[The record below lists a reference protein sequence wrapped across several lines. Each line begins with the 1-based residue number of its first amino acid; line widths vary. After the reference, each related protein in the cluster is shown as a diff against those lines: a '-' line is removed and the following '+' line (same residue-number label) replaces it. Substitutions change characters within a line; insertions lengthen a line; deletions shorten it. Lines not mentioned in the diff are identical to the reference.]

1 MTLRILNVNDTLD
14 LKTGGGTAERTFQMN
29 RFLAREGARCEVLTI
44 NSEQLDSSRIEA
56 LKPSKVTVLP
66 YFWRRFRVPLW
77 NWKLI
82 RQAVDNADIVHLM
95 GHWSILNALVYV
107 AARRAAKPY
116 VICPAGA
123 LPLFGRSKWL
133 KRCYNFLVGNGI
145 VRNASAWIAVTKG
158 EFDHFEAY
166 GISSSLVTVIP
177 NGVSEEDFPVM
188 DVTEFKRRCGLPD
201 EPIIL
206 FMGRLNPIKGPD
218 LLLEAFISARVA
230 FSNFHLVF
238 AGPDG
243 GMFAALQQTA
253 EHKCVSEFVHFLG
266 FVTGADKVAAYRMAK
281 LLVVPSRQ
289 EAMSIVAIEAGF
301 CGTPVLLTDQCG
313 FSEIRS
319 IDPRLEVPA
328 TVAGI
333 ATGLTGLLI
342 EPNKLADISQPW
354 SNFVKQRF
362 SWSSLA
368 PEYLKLY
375 SSILS
380 RLSAGM
386 PPPSEIRKIERNS
399 KP

>member
-1 MTLRILNVNDTLD
+1 MTIRILNVNDTLD
-14 LKTGGGTAERTFQMN
+14 LRSGGGTAERTFQMS
-29 RFLAREGARCEVLTI
+29 RFLARQGAVCEVLTI
-44 NSEQLDSSRIEA
+44 NSEQLDASRIAA
-56 LKPSKVTVLP
+56 LKPSKVTVLQ

-82 RQAVDNADIVHLM
+82 RQAVDDADIIHLM

-107 AARRAAKPY
+107 AARRSAKPY

-158 EFDHFEAY
+158 EFDHFESY
-166 GISSSLVTVIP
+166 GIASSLVTVIP

-188 DVTEFKRRCGLPD
+188 DVTAFKRRCSLPD

-218 LLLEAFISARVA
+218 LLLDAFISARNS

-243 GMFAALQQTA
+243 GMLTTLKKVAVQ
-253 EHKCVSEFVHFLG
+253 KGVSEFVHFLG
-266 FVTGADKVAAYRMAK
+266 FVSGADKVAAYRMAN

-289 EAMSIVAIEAGF
+289 EAMSIVAVEAGF
-301 CGTPVLLTDQCG
+301 CGTPVMLTDQCG
-313 FSEIRS
+313 FGEIKS
-319 IDPRLEVPA
+319 IDSRLEVPA
-328 TVAGI
+328 TVSGI
-333 ATGLTGLLI
+333 ASGLTSLLSDSS
-342 EPNKLADISQPW
+342 NLAAMSQSW
-354 SNFVKQRF
+354 SVFVKQRY

-368 PEYLKLY
+368 PEYVKLY
-375 SSILS
+375 RTILS
-380 RLSAGM
+380 RPNSGL
-386 PPPSEIRKIERNS
+386 PPL
-399 KP
+399 